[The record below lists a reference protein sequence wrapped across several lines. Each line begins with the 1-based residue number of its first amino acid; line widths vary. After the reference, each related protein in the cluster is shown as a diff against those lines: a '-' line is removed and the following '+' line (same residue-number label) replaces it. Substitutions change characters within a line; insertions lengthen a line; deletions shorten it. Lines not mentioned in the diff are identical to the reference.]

1 MPLRLGMLGLWH
13 THADGMT
20 RQIVAHPEEFT
31 LVGGYESDADTA
43 AARRRQW
50 ADRYGSFRLFDS
62 LAELLR
68 QPIDAVVVEGR
79 VFENLAYAQAAID
92 SGRPVL
98 LEKPAGTRL
107 AEFEAL
113 ADSARARR
121 LHLQLTY
128 LFRYMPAVREMLAR
142 AGRGDLGNLYE
153 FRARLPKDL
162 SLYADLVE
170 ELRPY
175 PGGVFFEMAGHM
187 IDILVTLLGPPR
199 RIQAVLGHHHPAPPA
214 EFVDNGAALFECER
228 AIGVVA
234 VPALEV
240 VPSSRR
246 FEVYGTGGGCVIP
259 HLGSGHL
266 RNDSTQPL
274 LVCQAGWAEWQRI
287 DLPAEPLQIRDLR
300 EFADVIAGRK
310 QPDYSLE
317 HDLIVQE
324 SLLRACGMSTAGC

>member
-20 RQIVAHPEEFT
+20 RQIALHPDEFT
-31 LVGGYESDADTA
+31 LVGGYESDPTTA
-43 AARRRQW
+43 RQRQAQW
-50 ADRYGSFRLFDS
+50 TQRDGAFRLFDS
-62 LAELLR
+62 PAELLR
-68 QPIDAVVVEGR
+68 QPLDAVVVEGR
-79 VFENLAYAQAAID
+79 VFENLDYARAALE

-107 AEFEAL
+107 AEFQSL
-113 ADSARARR
+113 ADLARGRG

-142 AGRGDLGNLYE
+142 AQRGDLGQLYE

-175 PGGVFFEMAGHM
+175 PGGIFFEMAGHM
-187 IDILVTLLGPPR
+187 IDMLVTLLGPPR
-199 RIQAVLGHHHPAPPA
+199 RIESVMAHHHAALPTS
-214 EFVDNGAALFECER
+214 FVDNGVALFECDR
-228 AIGVVA
+228 AIGIVE

-240 VPSSRR
+240 APAGRR
-246 FEVYGTGGGCVIP
+246 FEVYGTEGVCVIP

-266 RNDSTQPL
+266 RNDETQPI
-274 LVCQAGWAEWQRI
+274 LVFQRGWTDWRRI

-300 EFADVIAGRK
+300 EFAAVIAGQK
-310 QPDYSLE
+310 PPNYTLD
-317 HDLIVQE
+317 HDLVVQE
-324 SLLRACGMSTAGC
+324 SLLRACGMHPAGS